1 MKKTLLIERFQQLAG
16 IKPLYTLSEAL
27 NKPMIEFGK
36 DLQKRLDGVG
46 FDSKLFNNKGS
57 VPDNVRQTIA
67 KNAKLAGI
75 SYLKIPKEGI
85 DYEIIEVVVH
95 KDKLKELEKVVGYFQ
110 TADGTHGPDKDT
122 GWLIKN
128 VQNTNPGDIIN
139 SKVVANQLIATVT
152 YFTNMGDRKNIIS
165 KDKTTGKSDQFS

>member
-1 MKKTLLIERFQQLAG
+1 MKQLLKERFQQLAG
-16 IKPLYTLSEAL
+16 IRPLYTLSEAL

-36 DLQKRLDGVG
+36 DLQKRLEGVG
-46 FDSKLFNNKGS
+46 FSSKLFNNEGS
-57 VPDNVRQTIA
+57 VPDDVKNKIA
-67 KNAKLAGI
+67 EDPKLAGI

-95 KDKLKELEKVVGYFQ
+95 KDKLKELEKVVKYFQ

-139 SKVVANQLIATVT
+139 SKVAIQAQSFAIVT
-152 YFTNMGDRKNIIS
+152 YFTNMGDRENIRT
-165 KDKTTGKSDQFS
+165 KDKI